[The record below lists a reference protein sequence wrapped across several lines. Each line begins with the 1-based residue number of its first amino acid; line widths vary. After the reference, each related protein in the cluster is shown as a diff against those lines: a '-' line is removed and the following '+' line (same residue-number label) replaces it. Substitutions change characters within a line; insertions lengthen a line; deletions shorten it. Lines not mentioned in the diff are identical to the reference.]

1 MKYRKPSL
9 MIAILAA
16 LLFAGSPFAYAANCQ
31 TGAKVASDLW
41 KTYDDEAKK
50 VGCVLGT
57 GAAVIATG
65 GMKLPEAAKIYS
77 ECLQKT
83 DKADQIARNV
93 IQQWNDLVNNNWAT
107 IGPRKLEMNST
118 QTGTIRSQGTRMF
131 VTPTPVSD
139 ALEIAITK
147 ERFRGKTRVTV
158 CKYSPSGP
166 GLNANG
172 DKIWEFTVDKGL
184 GNKGKTWRRQFGD
197 VAGHIV
203 SVSLKGQSLVKSMK
217 YSVTAKPLT
226 TVIVNGGEKSGGT
239 DYTIKVSGSIKQ
251 ISGSLNGINVTI
263 QGNDHVSGNT
273 ANGAVGAGI
282 DGFIVD
288 GQIRDIQLSN
298 ANGANV
304 YVGGQRYNAGGGGAY
319 VTIEPD
325 TNRAGS
331 DYDNFDLPKA
341 DPNLCADACEK
352 DRKCRAYTYV
362 KPGVQGNNARCWL
375 KDSVPSA
382 SRSNCCVSGV
392 KNSPLPQ
399 EFNANLPGSDYDN
412 FDLSSADP
420 SLCADACAKDSR
432 CKAYT
437 YVKPGYQGNNARC
450 WLKDSVPRKT
460 TDDCCVSGVK

>member
-1 MKYRKPSL
+1 MKYRKPSFL
-9 MIAILAA
+9 FIGIFVA
-16 LLFAGSPFAYAANCQ
+16 LLFAASPVTHAANCQ

-57 GAAVIATG
+57 GAVVIATG
-65 GMKLPEAAKIYS
+65 GMKLPEAVKIYS
-77 ECLQKT
+77 ECLQKA
-83 DKADQIARNV
+83 DKADKITRNV
-93 IQQWNDLVNNNWAT
+93 IQKWNDLVNNNWAT
-107 IGPRKLEMNST
+107 LGPRKLEMNDT

-158 CKYSPSGP
+158 CKYAPSGP

-172 DKIWEFTVDKGL
+172 DKIWEFTIGKGL
-184 GNKGKTWRRQFGD
+184 SNKGKTWRRQFGD

-203 SVSLKGQSLVKSMK
+203 SVSFKGQSLAKSMK
-217 YSVTAKPLT
+217 YRLTAKPLT
-226 TVIVNGGEKSGGT
+226 RVIVNGSAKSGST
-239 DYTIKVSGSIKQ
+239 DYTIKVSGSIEQ
-251 ISGSLNGINVTI
+251 ISGSLNGINVSI
-263 QGNDHVSGNT
+263 QGNDNVRGDT
-273 ANGAVGAGI
+273 ANGAVGAGN

-304 YVGGQRYNAGGGGAY
+304 YVGGQRYNVGGGAF
-319 VTIEPD
+319 VSIEVD
-325 TNRAGS
+325 TNRGGS

-352 DRKCRAYTYV
+352 DQKCRAYTYV

-382 SRSNCCVSGV
+382 SQSNCCVSGV